1 MAEITQQDDFG
12 VAMGKCINRYAI
24 RKILEIG
31 AFDGDESTQVL
42 AKALAEK
49 KGEKS
54 LVSLEEKSERFKN
67 LVANTRVYPSSE
79 LCRHPPWAV
88 ISLAH
93 EILKKTFGVAPSTA
107 FVTPKSRWR
116 DGMQKIWYVSN
127 NFPAV
132 FWKIRQR
139 IGTRY

>member
-54 LVSLEEKSERFKN
+54 LVSLEEKSERFKK
-67 LVANTRVYPSSE
+67 LGSQHARLPLRPS
-79 LCRHPPWAV
+79 CAG
-88 ISLAH
+88 
-93 EILKKTFGVAPSTA
+93 ILLGL
-107 FVTPKSRWR
+107 
-116 DGMQKIWYVSN
+116 
-127 NFPAV
+127 
-132 FWKIRQR
+132 
-139 IGTRY
+139 